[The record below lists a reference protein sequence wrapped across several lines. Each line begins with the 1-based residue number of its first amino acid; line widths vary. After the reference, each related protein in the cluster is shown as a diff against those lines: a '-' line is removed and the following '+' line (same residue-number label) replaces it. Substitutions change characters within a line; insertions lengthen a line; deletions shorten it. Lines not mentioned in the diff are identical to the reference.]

1 MRKKIKKPKTLIVM
15 IMSFFLLTQEKFQH
29 SNSEH
34 CWTKKEMSKISEN
47 LEENEKSDT
56 HLKVMRRIIKFKKD
70 GKQKND
76 NVKSYQFIS

>member
-1 MRKKIKKPKTLIVM
+1 M
-15 IMSFFLLTQEKFQH
+15 IMSFFLLTQEFQH
-29 SNSEH
+29 SNSKH
-34 CWTKKEMSKISEN
+34 YCWRMKDMRKISEN